1 MARPVLPRVA
11 VLTFLVAVL
20 VVTQI
25 GGLLGGLP
33 GRVLGR
39 APAAHA
45 ATSPATVTIS
55 GISPDV
61 ATAGDR
67 LRVTGEIAN
76 SSRSDLRD
84 VEVRLRLSDTRLGS
98 RSELAAVAEG
108 RTSSR
113 DGQAVVTRSL
123 PDLAPGQSQTFELST
138 ALDDL
143 PALTGF
149 GVYVL
154 GVEVLA
160 ARRSGF
166 GRVDIVRTLLPWVP
180 RQPDFLPTGFSWVWP
195 LVARPTRLA
204 DGTFADDSLA
214 AEMDSDGRL
223 SRLLEAGAAMQDS
236 AAAITW
242 VVDPALLDAAAEMA
256 DGYRVQAPDGSVVA
270 GGGSGLAG
278 LWLDRL
284 RTVTAG
290 RPVLALPF
298 GDPDLVALDRHGPG
312 GDLVRASEAADTVL
326 ADVLPLASPVTDIS
340 WPVNGYVNRPTLGAL
355 RRTGSTAVVLD
366 GRAVP
371 PELDLSYTPGGR
383 ADVLTSSGG
392 VAALLADPRLADLL
406 RRPGPD
412 PVLAAQRFIAE
423 TAMITSELPSTGTE
437 RTILVMP
444 PRRWDPDPVFLDRLV
459 AVAGQAP
466 WTAATPLR
474 SLAESSPPEVDRQ
487 PLSYPRAERRAELPR
502 DYLRALETMHAS
514 IALLAAVLADPQA
527 TDLVEEYQRSVLLLE
542 ATWWR
547 GREASRAIRLDR
559 EKLTLKETRGSVR
572 VQPGNFTF
580 SSRSGTIP
588 VTIANELTQ
597 PVQVQLRLDPQTPR
611 LRIEPLEPLTVGPQS
626 KLQVPVPASAV
637 AGGPVI
643 VEAQLRT
650 VGGAPYS
657 QPVALRITV
666 TQYGTVALY
675 ITGVAA
681 AVLFLAA
688 GVRVLQR
695 ILAARRAGPAPTD
708 PVDPNDPTG
717 PTEPT
722 EPTEPIGEA
731 ARPDRDEQES
741 LP

>member
-1 MARPVLPRVA
+1 MTPPARLRVA
-11 VLTFLVAVL
+11 ALTVLVAIL
-20 VVTQI
+20 VAGQLS
-25 GGLLGGLP
+25 GLPSAGLGGRTP
-33 GRVLGR
+33 ASAAT
-39 APAAHA
+39 APAAI
-45 ATSPATVTIS
+45 TLS
-55 GISPDV
+55 GISPEI
-61 ATAGDR
+61 ATGGDQ

-76 SSRSDLRD
+76 SSRSDLRN

-98 RSELAAVAEG
+98 RAELAAVAEG
-108 RTSSR
+108 RTTSR
-113 DGQAVVTRSL
+113 DGQAVVTRNL
-123 PDLAPGQSQTFELST
+123 PDLPPGQSQTFEVAT

-180 RQPDFLPTGFSWVWP
+180 RQPDFLPTGFTWMWP
-195 LVARPTRLA
+195 LVSRPTRLA

-214 AEMDSDGRL
+214 AELDAEGRL
-223 SRLLEAGAAMQDS
+223 SRLVEAGAALQDS
-236 AAAITW
+236 AAITW
-242 VVDPALLDAAAEMA
+242 VVDPALLDAAADMA
-256 DGYRVQAPDGSVVA
+256 DGYRVRAPDGSVVA

-290 RPVLALPF
+290 RAVLPLPF
-298 GDPDLVALDRHGPG
+298 GDPDVVALDRHGPR
-312 GDLVRASEAADTVL
+312 GDLVRSSETGGAVL
-326 ADVLPLASPVTDIS
+326 AELLPLTSPVSDIA
-340 WPVNGYVNRPTLGAL
+340 WPGDGYVNRPTLAAL

-383 ADVLTSSGG
+383 ADVVTASGG
-392 VAALLADPRLADLL
+392 VAALLADPTLADLL
-406 RRPGPD
+406 RRPGRD
-412 PVLAAQRFIAE
+412 PLLAAQRFLAE

-437 RTILVMP
+437 RSILVMP
-444 PRRWDPDPVFLDRLV
+444 PRRWDPDQVFLDRLV
-459 AVAGQAP
+459 AVAGRAP

-487 PLSYPRAERRAELPR
+487 PLSYPRAERSSELPR
-502 DYLRALETMHAS
+502 DYLRALETMHGS
-514 IALLAAVLADPQA
+514 IALLTAVLADPEA
-527 TDLVEEYQRSVLLLE
+527 TDLVRDLQRSVLLLE
-542 ATWWR
+542 STWWR
-547 GREASRAIRLDR
+547 GRETSRANRLDR
-559 EKLTLKETRGSVR
+559 EKLTLEDSRGAVR

-611 LRIEPLEPLTVGPQS
+611 LRIEPVEPLTIGPGS

-637 AGGPVI
+637 AGGSVI
-643 VEAQLRT
+643 VDAQLRT
-650 VGGAPYS
+650 LGGAPYG
-657 QPVALRITV
+657 QPVPLRITV

-688 GVRVLQR
+688 GVRVLRR
-695 ILAARRAGPAPTD
+695 ILAARRAGSSTAGADESQPD
-708 PVDPNDPTG
+708 SDEL
-717 PTEPT
+717 EP
-722 EPTEPIGEA
+722 
-731 ARPDRDEQES
+731 

>member
-1 MARPVLPRVA
+1 MTRPGTRSRSAHLRVA
-11 VLTFLVAVL
+11 ALTVLVALLGVG
-20 VVTQI
+20 Q
-25 GGLLGGLP
+25 LGGLP
-33 GRVLGR
+33 GAVLSGR
-39 APAAHA
+39 TPVAA
-45 ATSPATVTIS
+45 ATSPATITLS

-61 ATAGDR
+61 ATAGDQ

-76 SSRSDLRD
+76 TGRSDLRD
-84 VEVRLRLSDTRLGS
+84 VEVRLRLSETRLGS
-98 RSELAAVAEG
+98 RAELAAVAEG
-108 RTSSR
+108 RTASR
-113 DGQAVVTRSL
+113 DGQAVVTRNL
-123 PDLAPGQSQTFELST
+123 PDLPRGQSQTFDVST

-180 RQPDFLPTGFSWVWP
+180 RQPDFLPTGFSWMWP
-195 LVARPTRLA
+195 LVSRPTRLA
-204 DGTFADDSLA
+204 DGTYADDSLA

-223 SRLLEAGAAMQDS
+223 SRLLESGADMQD

-242 VVDPALLDAAAEMA
+242 VVDPALLDAAADMA
-256 DGYRVQAPDGSVVA
+256 DGYRVRAPDGSVVP

-290 RPVLALPF
+290 RPVLPLPF
-298 GDPDLVALDRHGPG
+298 GDPDLVALDRHGLR
-312 GDLVRASEAADTVL
+312 GDLVRSTETGGTVL
-326 ADVLPLASPVTDIS
+326 AEVLPLAGPVTDIA
-340 WPVNGYVNRPTLGAL
+340 WPANGYVNRPTLGAL
-355 RRTGSTAVVLD
+355 RRTGSAAVVLD

-383 ADVLTSSGG
+383 ADVVTSSGG
-392 VAALLADPRLADLL
+392 VAALLADPTLADLL

-412 PVLAAQRFIAE
+412 PLLAAQRLLAE
-423 TAMITSELPSTGTE
+423 TAMITAELPSTGTE
-437 RTILVMP
+437 RSILVMP
-444 PRRWDPDPVFLDRLV
+444 PRRWDPDQVFLDRLV
-459 AVAGQAP
+459 AVVGQAP

-474 SLAESSPPEVDRQ
+474 ALAQSTPPELDRQ
-487 PLSYPRAERRAELPR
+487 PLRYPRPERAAELPR

-514 IALLAAVLADPQA
+514 TALLTAVLADPQ
-527 TDLVEEYQRSVLLLE
+527 TSDLVEDFERSVLLLE
-542 ATWWR
+542 STWWR
-547 GREASRAIRLDR
+547 GRDASRANRLDR
-559 EKLTLKETRGSVR
+559 EKLTLKDSREAVR

-611 LRIEPLEPLTVGPQS
+611 LRIEPVEPLTIGPGS
-626 KLQVPVPASAV
+626 KLQVPVPATAV

-643 VEAQLRT
+643 VDAQLRT
-650 VGGAPYS
+650 MGGAPYG
-657 QPVALRITV
+657 QPVPLRITV

-675 ITGVAA
+675 ITAVAA

-688 GVRVLQR
+688 GVRVLRR
-695 ILAARRAGPAPTD
+695 IMAARRAGPAPAPAAD
-708 PVDPNDPTG
+708 PQA
-717 PTEPT
+717 E
-722 EPTEPIGEA
+722 
-731 ARPDRDEQES
+731 RDELEPQ
-741 LP
+741 P

>member
-1 MARPVLPRVA
+1 MTRPVRTTRPARRRAA
-11 VLTFLVAVL
+11 VLSLLAVL
-20 VVTQI
+20 LVTSQA
-25 GGLLGGLP
+25 GLLAGGGQP
-33 GRVLGR
+33 AARAAT
-39 APAAHA
+39 APAAI
-45 ATSPATVTIS
+45 TLS

-61 ATAGDR
+61 ATSGDE
-67 LRVTGEIAN
+67 LRVTGEVAN
-76 SSRSDLRD
+76 TGGTDLRN

-98 RSELAAVAEG
+98 RAELAAVAEG

-113 DGQAVVTRSL
+113 DGEAVVTRNL
-123 PDLAPGQSQTFELST
+123 PDLPPGQSQTFELTS

-160 ARRSGF
+160 ARRGGF

-180 RQPDFLPTGFSWVWP
+180 RQPDFLPAGFTWLWP
-195 LVARPTRLA
+195 LVSRPTRLA

-214 AEMDSDGRL
+214 AEMDADGRL
-223 SRLLEAGAAMQDS
+223 DRLLEAGATMQDS
-236 AAAITW
+236 AAITW
-242 VVDPALLDAAAEMA
+242 VVDPALLDAAADMA
-256 DGYRVQAPDGSVVA
+256 NGYRVRAPDGSTVA

-290 RPVLALPF
+290 RPVLPLPF
-298 GDPDLVALDRHGPG
+298 GDPDLVALDRHGLG
-312 GDLVRASEAADTVL
+312 GDLVRASETADTVL
-326 ADVLPLASPVTDIS
+326 ADVLPLASPVGDVA
-340 WPVNGYVNRPTLGAL
+340 WPVDGYANRPTLGAL

-383 ADVLTSSGG
+383 ADVLTPSGG
-392 VAALLADPRLADLL
+392 VSALLADPTLADLL

-412 PVLAAQRFIAE
+412 PLLAAQRFAAE
-423 TAMITSELPSTGTE
+423 TAMITSELPSTGSA
-437 RTILVMP
+437 RSILVMP
-444 PRRWDPDPVFLDRLV
+444 PRRWDPDPVFLERLTS
-459 AVAGQAP
+459 VAGRAP

-474 SLAESSPPEVDRQ
+474 ALAQTAPPEVDRQ
-487 PLSYPRAERRAELPR
+487 PLAYPRAERRAELPR
-502 DYLRALETMHAS
+502 DYLRAMDTMHAS
-514 IALLAAVLADPQA
+514 VALLSAVLADPEA
-527 TDLVEEYQRSVLLLE
+527 TDLVTGYQQSMLLLE
-542 ATWWR
+542 STWWR
-547 GREASRAIRLDR
+547 GRDASRANRLDR
-559 EKLTLKETRGSVR
+559 EKLTLEESRESVR

-597 PVQVQLRLDPQTPR
+597 PVQVQLRLDAQTPR
-611 LRIEPLEPLTVGPQS
+611 LRIKPVEPLTIGPQS

-643 VEAQLRT
+643 VDAQLRT
-650 VGGAPYS
+650 LGGAPYG
-657 QPVALRITV
+657 QPVPLRITI

-688 GVRVLQR
+688 GVRVLRR
-695 ILAARRAGPAPTD
+695 ILAARR
-708 PVDPNDPTG
+708 
-717 PTEPT
+717 
-722 EPTEPIGEA
+722 
-731 ARPDRDEQES
+731 DEQES
-741 LP
+741 VS